1 MRIVKVKL
9 GNRGY
14 EIRIGRDLLG
24 HVGKWLREK
33 MAGDKVVIVTNPVVD
48 NLHGDS
54 LKRGLDKS
62 GFKPAV
68 LMVPEGEEQKSLDT
82 AARLYAGM
90 QSVHAERSTP
100 VIALGGGVIG
110 DLAGFVAATYMRGLP
125 LVSLPTTLLAQVDSS
140 IGGKTAV
147 DHGPIKNNIGVFH
160 QPMLVIADIYT
171 LNSLPPLEV
180 SNGLAE
186 VIKYAVIQ
194 DREFFTLLE
203 KNLDRVRSFDNT
215 LLEEVIVRSA
225 TIKARIVEKD
235 EKDTGLRNTLNFGH
249 TVGHALESA
258 SDYRMK
264 HGQAVAVGMV
274 TAAVISNKLGIFPAK
289 DLMRLKNLLMEA
301 GLPVG
306 VPRLDMARIIKAM
319 EHDKK
324 IHNGKI
330 KFILP
335 RKIGKVF
342 VSDNVSFA
350 LAIEVLEGNN
360 A

>member
-1 MRIVKVKL
+1 
-9 GNRGY
+9 
-14 EIRIGRDLLG
+14 
-24 HVGKWLREK
+24 
-33 MAGDKVVIVTNPVVD
+33 
-48 NLHGDS
+48 
-54 LKRGLDKS
+54 
-62 GFKPAV
+62 
-68 LMVPEGEEQKSLDT
+68 
-82 AARLYAGM
+82 
-90 QSVHAERSTP
+90 
-100 VIALGGGVIG
+100 
-110 DLAGFVAATYMRGLP
+110 MRGLP
-125 LVSLPTTLLAQVDSS
+125 LVSIPTTLLAQVDSS

-147 DHGPIKNNIGVFH
+147 DHGPVKNNIGVFH
-160 QPMLVIADIYT
+160 QPVLVIADIYT
-171 LNSLPPLEV
+171 LNSLPQLEV
-180 SNGLAE
+180 SNGMAE

-194 DREFFTLLE
+194 DREFFGLLE

-235 EKDTGLRNTLNFGH
+235 ERDTGLRNTLNFGH

-258 SDYRMK
+258 SGYRMK
-264 HGQAVAVGMV
+264 HGQAVAIGMV

-301 GLPVG
+301 GLPIG
-306 VPRLDMARIIKAM
+306 VPRLDMSRIIKAM

-324 IHNGKI
+324 MQNGKI